1 MRIIKLYNVY
11 NVYVQLDDPQ
21 DVSIGNMVD
30 EIGDEWTNFHTIKW
44 LKKFK
49 KTMHRE
55 LNN

>member
-30 EIGDEWTNFHTIKW
+30 EIGDE
-44 LKKFK
+44 
-49 KTMHRE
+49 
-55 LNN
+55 